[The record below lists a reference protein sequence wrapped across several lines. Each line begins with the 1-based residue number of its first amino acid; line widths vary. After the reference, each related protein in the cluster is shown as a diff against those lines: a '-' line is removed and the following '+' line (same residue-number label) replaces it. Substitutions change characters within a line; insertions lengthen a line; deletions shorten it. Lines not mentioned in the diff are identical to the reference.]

1 MIVDKVERDSI
12 VRQLR
17 DYNVNFAQGDLFC
30 EPKPVRPE
38 VYGGA
43 GSVAAA

>member
-1 MIVDKVERDSI
+1 MIVDMVEREAV

-17 DYNVNFAQGDLFC
+17 DYNVSYVQGILFC

-38 VYGGA
+38 IFDNQ
-43 GSVAAA
+43 SIVAA